1 MDAVFWIVDFIS
13 MKTIDPA
20 QLGARAFYRYMTA
33 AVAPRPIAFA
43 STVDAAGNVNLS
55 PFSFFNFMGID
66 PPILVFAP
74 NRRGRDHSHK
84 DTALNLFEV
93 PEVVINMVNY
103 DMVQQ
108 MSLSSAE
115 FERGVNEFA
124 KAGFTML
131 PSEVVKPP
139 RVAESPAQFEC
150 KVLEIKEIGTMVLVI
165 AQVLRAH
172 FAQNILDES
181 GQIDQTRTDWVS
193 RMGSDWYARAS
204 GDALFEVPRP
214 QYGIGV
220 DALPQSVRASKI
232 LTGNNLG
239 QLGSLTVFPTEDEIE
254 EYGRTET
261 MRLLREEARLG
272 CQYLP
277 DLLHGHARKL
287 LDEGKISEALLT
299 LLQER

>member
-1 MDAVFWIVDFIS
+1 
-13 MKTIDPA
+13 MKTIDPTE
-20 QLGARAFYRYMTA
+20 LGARAFYKYMTA

-93 PEVVINMVNY
+93 PELVINMVNY

-172 FAQNILDES
+172 FYEGILDES
-181 GQIDQTRTDWVS
+181 GQIDQTRTDWVA
-193 RMGSDWYARAS
+193 RMGGDWYARAS
-204 GDALFEVPRP
+204 GDAMFEVPRP

-220 DALPQSVRASKI
+220 DALPESVRSSKI

-239 QLGSLTVFPTEDEIE
+239 QLGSLIEHPTNEQIEDF
-254 EYGRTET
+254 GKTEM
-261 MRLLREEARLG
+261 MRSLREEAGLG
-272 CQYLP
+272 CQYFP
-277 DLLHGHARKL
+277 DLLHNHARKL
-287 LDEGKISEALLT
+287 LKEGKIFDALLT
-299 LLQER
+299 ILQES

>member
-1 MDAVFWIVDFIS
+1 MQIKTCF

-20 QLGARAFYRYMTA
+20 ELGARAFYRYMTA

-43 STVDAAGNVNLS
+43 STVDAAGKVNLS

-93 PEVVINMVNY
+93 PEVVINMVSY
-103 DMVQQ
+103 GMVQQ

-150 KVLEIKEIGTMVLVI
+150 KILEIKEIGTMVLMI

-172 FAQNILDES
+172 FAESILDES
-181 GQIDQTRTDWVS
+181 GQIDQTRTDWVA
-193 RMGSDWYARAS
+193 RMGADWYARAS
-204 GDALFEVPRP
+204 GDTMFEVPRP

-220 DALPQSVRASKI
+220 DALPHSVRTSNI

-239 QLGSLTVFPTEDEIE
+239 QLGSLMEYPTIEQIEDF
-254 EYGRTET
+254 GKTET

-272 CQYLP
+272 CQYFP
-277 DLLHGHARKL
+277 DLLHSYARKL
-287 LDEGKISEALLT
+287 LKEGRVSEALLT
-299 LLQER
+299 ILQEK

>member
-1 MDAVFWIVDFIS
+1 

-93 PEVVINMVNY
+93 PELVINMVNY

-131 PSEVVKPP
+131 PSEVVKP
-139 RVAESPAQFEC
+139 
-150 KVLEIKEIGTMVLVI
+150 
-165 AQVLRAH
+165 
-172 FAQNILDES
+172 DES
-181 GQIDQTRTDWVS
+181 GQIDQTRTDWVA
-193 RMGSDWYARAS
+193 RMGGDWYARAS
-204 GDALFEVPRP
+204 GDAMFEVPRP

-220 DALPQSVRASKI
+220 DALPESVRTSKI

-239 QLGSLTVFPTEDEIE
+239 QLGSLMQYPSTEQIE
-254 EYGRTET
+254 DFGKTEM
-261 MRLLREEARLG
+261 MRSLREEAGLG
-272 CQYLP
+272 CQYFP
-277 DLLHGHARKL
+277 DLLHIHARRL
-287 LDEGKISEALLT
+287 LEEGKISEALLT
-299 LLQER
+299 LLQES